1 MKFSIQ
7 YFFRKCDQFCR
18 KLRIWSHLLKK
29 SLMENFI
36 FCAVTIPT
44 LMDIELDGL
53 CQENHVGLYYCTLTL
68 PVKYNYR
75 YWFKEISL
83 DSTDSI
89 IILFIII
96 FYMLH

>member
-1 MKFSIQ
+1 MKFSIK
-7 YFFRKCDQFCR
+7 YFFRKCDQFRR

-29 SLMENFI
+29 SLIENFI

-44 LMDIELDGL
+44 LMDVELDGL
-53 CQENHVGLYYCTLTL
+53 CWENYVALYYCTLTL

-96 FYMLH
+96 FYMLY